1 MQTHLSNVTDRFICV
16 PARLVLI
23 CGILSLLAG
32 CGDSHQPPR
41 TPETDPATPM
51 RSAQP
56 VQAEAPDQSGSRGG
70 LTAKIKFKSGDG
82 NTVCSVKPQD
92 DGAKLVDASEKEI
105 ARFKLDDSKLKVK
118 DANDTVLGYVIF
130 TGGKYKIENAD
141 QSEELWKLQ
150 PQEDGDWKLED
161 GADELIC
168 KVKKR
173 DYGFEIEDAAE
184 NSLYKIKLKSGKTSL
199 RNPSDATVLYTKD
212 RISTMAFTCMGLEAI
227 DQQSMRAALMTMVI
241 LQSH

>member
-16 PARLVLI
+16 PARLGLI

-41 TPETDPATPM
+41 APETDPATPM

-105 ARFKLDDSKLKVK
+105 ARFKLSDSKLKVK
-118 DANDTVLGYVIF
+118 YEKRPAT
-130 TGGKYKIENAD
+130 
-141 QSEELWKLQ
+141 S
-150 PQEDGDWKLED
+150 
-161 GADELIC
+161 
-168 KVKKR
+168 KKTMV
-173 DYGFEIEDAAE
+173 
-184 NSLYKIKLKSGKTSL
+184 SLYI
-199 RNPSDATVLYTKD
+199 
-212 RISTMAFTCMGLEAI
+212 MH
-227 DQQSMRAALMTMVI
+227 
-241 LQSH
+241 LQIHIWAWLG